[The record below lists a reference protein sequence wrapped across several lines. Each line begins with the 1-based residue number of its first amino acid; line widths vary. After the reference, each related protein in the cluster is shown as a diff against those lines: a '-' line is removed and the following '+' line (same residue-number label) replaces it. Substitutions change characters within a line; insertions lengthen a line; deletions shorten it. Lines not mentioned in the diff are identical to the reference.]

1 MRRATMCPTSD
12 SKWSSDDRI
21 TFFVINYLLSYSA
34 MVPRVIYH
42 KVSRVATEKQ
52 CASDPRRPC
61 LLRFSLAKQFTGV
74 RSDFM
79 RFKRD
84 RKKMER
90 KNVII
95 LLLENFCWKNAP
107 AIDRKNDTHSVRR
120 SPPWNPL
127 FCRLIAK
134 Y

>member
-42 KVSRVATEKQ
+42 KVSRVATAKQ

-84 RKKMER
+84 RKKNGKREC
-90 KNVII
+90 NYFTFGEF
-95 LLLENFCWKNAP
+95 LLEKRAG
-107 AIDRKNDTHSVRR
+107 D
-120 SPPWNPL
+120 
-127 FCRLIAK
+127 
-134 Y
+134 